1 MPHKEHQDITSL
13 NIFHPRF
20 KFWLKAGIDFLSEMV
35 SECPSNPQ
43 DYLSYRTGPA
53 LPTITFGW
61 GWDAQSWGLL
71 TRLGQH
77 IPPSPSQVLRG
88 LCIPH
93 QCLTE
98 QYLPWRGSQ
107 CLTNNIASLQMAR
120 FRLTGRQLLKR
131 SYVGVAGSELIIIG
145 SSVFIFASICMIHAL
160 LFCCWKKV
168 FNKWRL
174 SLLLDSSPASR
185 IFPF

>member
-61 GWDAQSWGLL
+61 GWDAQSWGVVDKAGAAH
-71 TRLGQH
+71 TPVS
-77 IPPSPSQVLRG
+77 IPGAEVTLHSPSVSDWTISPMKGVTVPYKQHCFSADGQIQAHRKAAAEKI
-88 LCIPH
+88 LCRSGREWAHHYWIKCIYFCQH
-93 QCLTE
+93 LYDSC
-98 QYLPWRGSQ
+98 
-107 CLTNNIASLQMAR
+107 IA
-120 FRLTGRQLLKR
+120 F
-131 SYVGVAGSELIIIG
+131 
-145 SSVFIFASICMIHAL
+145 
-160 LFCCWKKV
+160 
-168 FNKWRL
+168 
-174 SLLLDSSPASR
+174 LLLEKSVQ
-185 IFPF
+185 